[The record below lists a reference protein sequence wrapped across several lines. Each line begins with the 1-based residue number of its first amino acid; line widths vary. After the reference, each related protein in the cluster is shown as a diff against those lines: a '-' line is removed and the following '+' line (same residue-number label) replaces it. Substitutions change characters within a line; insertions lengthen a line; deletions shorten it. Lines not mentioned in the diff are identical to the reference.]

1 MKYLF
6 KVFPIPER
14 WWVKFLLGSG
24 WIIESQLEVVF
35 GFSFLPKFLIQI
47 VGPVDIILG
56 ISTLYAAICGAL
68 HFSLGIV
75 QAYHQFKDR
84 TGDIGFI
91 VIVGS
96 GFTVVLLLIY
106 VATLAI
112 PK

>member
-1 MKYLF
+1 MRYLF
-6 KVFPIPER
+6 RIFPIPDR

-24 WIIESQLEVVF
+24 WIAESQAEVVF

-47 VGPVDIILG
+47 IGPVDIILAV
-56 ISTLYAAICGAL
+56 STFYAAICGAL

-75 QAYHQFKDR
+75 QAYRLFKDR
-84 TGDIGFI
+84 TGDIGFL

-96 GFTVVLLLIY
+96 GFTIVLLLLY
-106 VATLAI
+106 AATLVL